1 MEKTMQDIRK
11 MYRMH
16 VIRSYFGE
24 KKKKEKKV
32 FFKLKIKVCFFLS
45 VSDLINYNTVQS
57 L

>member
-24 KKKKEKKV
+24 KKKKKK
-32 FFKLKIKVCFFLS
+32 KCFS
-45 VSDLINYNTVQS
+45 N
-57 L
+57 